1 MFDILV
7 SSKRAVSP
15 NRKENKKMKATFK
28 KIRVGSKIK
37 DILGD
42 VLTVKEK
49 RDGIVVATWE
59 GSKGELWIFGDTQLK
74 HYELIE
80 E

>member
-1 MFDILV
+1 
-7 SSKRAVSP
+7 
-15 NRKENKKMKATFK
+15 MKATFK

-49 RDGIVVATWE
+49 RDGIVIATWE
-59 GSKGELWIFGDTQLK
+59 GSKGELWIFGDTQMGR
-74 HYELIE
+74 YELVE
-80 E
+80 R

>member
-1 MFDILV
+1 
-7 SSKRAVSP
+7 
-15 NRKENKKMKATFK
+15 MKATFT

-74 HYELIE
+74 HYELV
-80 E
+80 

>member
-1 MFDILV
+1 
-7 SSKRAVSP
+7 
-15 NRKENKKMKATFK
+15 MKATFK

-37 DILGD
+37 GILGD
-42 VLTVKEK
+42 VLTIKEK
-49 RDGIVVATWE
+49 RDGVVIATWE

>member
-1 MFDILV
+1 
-7 SSKRAVSP
+7 
-15 NRKENKKMKATFK
+15 MKATFK

-49 RDGIVVATWE
+49 RDGIVIATWE
-59 GSKGELWIFGDTQLK
+59 SGKGELWIFGDTQMG
-74 HYELIE
+74 HYELVE
-80 E
+80 R